1 MKKLFLLACMSSAA
15 GLASCGLP
23 GTEDESVKLDPYRAL
38 MADRINAV
46 LYTRK
51 PPEKI
56 MAKLGELGVQPGR
69 LFGEFKSTTGIDDWF
84 GEEWQPGRKRYTSL
98 SCGLSPVVDDAGR
111 MTAFYRNRK
120 FIDGKMY
127 PEIPLSPGLEARE

>member
-1 MKKLFLLACMSSAA
+1 MKKLSFLACALLAA
-15 GLASCGLP
+15 GLASCGFFGP
-23 GTEDESVKLDPYRAL
+23 DDESVKLDPYRAL

-46 LYTRK
+46 LYTRRS
-51 PPEKI
+51 PEKI
-56 MAKLGELGVQPGR
+56 MTKLGELGVQPGR

-84 GEEWQPGRKRYTSL
+84 GEEWKPGMKRYTSL